1 LSDKVAEVGEAVAQ
15 LQISQTS
22 EEAYLSIYILACVV
36 TDATSRPYEQTKIVI
51 RLSAGCLALIHH
63 PTTLQ
68 HARNTSHRPESGLL
82 KGPTWKSGREHGIH
96 CFGSMESVS
105 LLYSCGNMSTWTK
118 SNSWLWKDH
127 LEVDIYLLMLI
138 ACSAA
143 NENKLDYC

>member
-22 EEAYLSIYILACVV
+22 ERAYLPVYILACAV
-36 TDATSRPYEQTKIVI
+36 TNATSRPHEQTKIVT
-51 RLSAGCLALIHH
+51 RSSAGCHALIHH

-68 HARNTSHRPESGLL
+68 HARSTSHRPESGLL
-82 KGPTWKSGREHGIH
+82 KGPTWKSGGEHGIH

-105 LLYSCGNMSTWTK
+105 LLYSCGYMGALTK
-118 SNSWLWKDH
+118 FNSGLWKDH
-127 LEVDIYLLMLI
+127 LEVNIYLLMSI
-138 ACSAA
+138 AFSAA